1 MQTIRDHSF
10 PCLIT
15 VTTST
20 ATNLYPTNLL
30 SSIQTDKLDTA
41 GIQKLCNRETVKGII
56 DASHPFAVNISRQA
70 MQDARQEGIPYLRYE
85 RPLLTNNSYPIYL
98 DSLED
103 LITGNY
109 LQNKRVWHQQATL
122 YTRILPKLDS
132 LEMALKAGFPA
143 SQIIALRP
151 PISLQLER
159 TLWQQWGINLVFTKA
174 SGKQGG
180 ENIKVQVAQALGI
193 PLIIIKRPLLNYPQQ
208 TEQLSDIIEFCYQCF
223 K

>member
-1 MQTIRDHSF
+1 MKKVGKLWLIGGTGDSVTIVQTIRDHSF

-70 MQDARQEGIPYLRYE
+70 MQVARQEGIPYLRYE

-98 DSLED
+98 DSFED

-109 LQNKRVWHQQATL
+109 
-122 YTRILPKLDS
+122 
-132 LEMALKAGFPA
+132 
-143 SQIIALRP
+143 
-151 PISLQLER
+151 
-159 TLWQQWGINLVFTKA
+159 
-174 SGKQGG
+174 
-180 ENIKVQVAQALGI
+180 
-193 PLIIIKRPLLNYPQQ
+193 
-208 TEQLSDIIEFCYQCF
+208 
-223 K
+223 